1 MLLFIEILAYMPRS
15 VKRVSEFQTFFI
27 SSSLHKLVFSSQV
40 PVPTGLVTPVV
51 PIKTVIPSPPQK
63 RRRLAIDRNTQ
74 LDAGVIRRNVN
85 TEGRETLREQ
95 VRNNQPCFTSCCFN
109 AFITYFNKCIRGVKF

>member
-1 MLLFIEILAYMPRS
+1 MKESRLLFIEILAYMPRS

-40 PVPTGLVTPVV
+40 PVPTGLVTPAV

-95 VRNNQPCFTSCCFN
+95 VRNKHTLFYVLLF
-109 AFITYFNKCIRGVKF
+109 